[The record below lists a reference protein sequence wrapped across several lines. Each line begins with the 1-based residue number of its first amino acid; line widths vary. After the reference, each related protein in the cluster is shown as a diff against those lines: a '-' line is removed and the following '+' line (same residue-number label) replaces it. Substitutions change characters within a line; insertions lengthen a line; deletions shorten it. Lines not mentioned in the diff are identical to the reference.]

1 MDKITRKDIGLIK
14 RSILVAFYLLM
25 GAQCSCLARTEA
37 CDVIISA
44 VFAVLMVLFDH
55 IGASLDH

>member
-37 CDVIISA
+37 CDV
-44 VFAVLMVLFDH
+44 LMVLFDY